1 MPSCIFCGST
11 QTPLSVEH
19 VIPKWARRAF
29 NIQGPL
35 TVTASERPKTSR
47 RQVGRPMDVLNIVLK
62 DALCE
67 SCNSGWLGGQLEKRV
82 ASIFKPMAVERKP
95 TVLDAG
101 TQRLAALWAVK
112 TVLLFEIAMRQ
123 MYPDE
128 PRIEGYAPSELEL
141 ALIWRDK
148 VPPPRSRVWLACWD
162 CEQNVPVRYEPS
174 SAMLPTADGS
184 EVAGHLAT
192 FSLGYVAFQVFTVDP
207 LAAEQHRAVAW
218 NTHVPKSLLPVMDRI
233 WPQPQPVIPDV
244 SWPRGQFVRDAWP
257 RLVTWDGKLRPDGM
271 ASYQGAG

>member
-1 MPSCIFCGST
+1 MSRCIFCGST

-29 NIQGPL
+29 DIQGPV
-35 TVTASERPKTSR
+35 TVTASEQPEKTR
-47 RQVGRPMDVLNIVLK
+47 RQVGRPMGALNVILK

-67 SCNSGWLGGQLEKRV
+67 SCNSGWLGGQLEKQV
-82 ASIFKPMAVERKP
+82 APILKPMAVERKP

-101 TQRLAALWAVK
+101 TQGLLALWAIK
-112 TVLLFEIAMRQ
+112 TVLLFELAMRQ
-123 MYPDE
+123 MYPGE

-148 VPPPRSRVWLACWD
+148 VPPPRSKVWLACWD
-162 CEQNVPVRYEPS
+162 CEQKVPVRYEPS
-174 SAMLPTADGS
+174 SALLPAADGT

-207 LAAEQHRAVAW
+207 LAAEQHGALEW
-218 NTHVPKSLLPVMDRI
+218 NTRVPVSLLPVMDRI
-233 WPQPQPVIPDV
+233 WPQSLPVVPNV
-244 SWPRGQFVRDAWP
+244 SWPRAQFLRDAWP
-257 RLVTWDGKLRPDGM
+257 RLVTWDGNLRPDGM
-271 ASYQGAG
+271 GSYLGAE